1 MVSDISDRVLG
12 EGTFMLTSFLHNTA
26 IIIACIFL
34 LIQIRGVTLKIGKL
48 TFKWVT
54 VLTGGFISVFMM
66 VDAVSIN
73 GIQYDLRMVPIYVI
87 SYVYGWRW
95 GVISILPAL
104 SYQVFLGESQHMLGM
119 VFSMFIVVMSGAI
132 FHDRK
137 ALNTPLTLINTKRIL
152 LGFTVYSLSS
162 FFLHSILFSAPF
174 IIWIKPVCTL
184 IAFSYFSLI
193 GIVSIFNNVN
203 NSKLAQEELEESEQR
218 YRYLI
223 EASPEAIIIFHMD
236 SIFFANSATKKLLDV
251 ETVEEL
257 FSRSVYEFIDH
268 TYQEQAFSHITSVI
282 MNNFIGTLEYK
293 LTTNTGRLKYAEI
306 TGRSISYMGKPAVLS
321 ILKDITDRKQAEEQI
336 NHMAYHDAL
345 TDLPNRY
352 QLTDYLKKL
361 LELKSQSTVGIMFI
375 DLDRFKLIN
384 DSMGH
389 DFGDDILKQV
399 SLRLRECVRGQG
411 KIFRHGGDEF
421 IILMEGTT
429 EHKMAL
435 FAQRLLSCFD
445 EVFEISNRDIF
456 ISPSIGISMY
466 PTDGEDVDTLIKS
479 ADSAMYLAKDRGRNN
494 YQFFT
499 SRLNDIISKKLEIEM
514 GLRKALENE
523 ELLLYYQPQIE
534 LVTGKVVGM
543 EALIRWEHPEK
554 GTISPIEFIPV
565 AEETGLIDSIGE
577 WVVRTACK
585 QNQAWQDAGLPVI
598 SVAVNISPRQMQ
610 HREFVK
616 MITKA
621 LEESGLNPKY
631 LELEVTE
638 SIMQNLE
645 ETTPQLQALKAIGVK
660 IAIDDFGTGYS
671 ALHILRHLPIDKLK
685 IDRSFIQDIFD
696 SYNSAALVKT
706 IIEMGH
712 NLHFKVI
719 AEGIEDRR
727 QLNFLKENKCDMGQ
741 GYYYCKPIHAGKVTE
756 SLFKEILFE
765 EAMSL

>member
-1 MVSDISDRVLG
+1 
-12 EGTFMLTSFLHNTA
+12 MLASFFHNTT
-26 IIIACIFL
+26 IIIAFIFL
-34 LIQIRGVTLKIGKL
+34 FIQIRGAVLKMGKL
-48 TFKWVT
+48 AYKWMI
-54 VLTGGFISVFMM
+54 VLNAGFLSVFVMI
-66 VDAVSIN
+66 DAASMN
-73 GIQYDLRMVPIYVI
+73 GVKYDLRMVPIYVI
-87 SYVYGWRW
+87 AYVYGCRW
-95 GVISILPAL
+95 GVVSILPAL
-104 SYQVFLGESQHMLGM
+104 LYRVYLGESHLVLGM
-119 VFSMFIVVMSGAI
+119 AFSMLFAVMIGGI

-137 ALNTPLTLINTKRIL
+137 ALNTPLTVMNPKRIL
-152 LGFTVYSLSS
+152 LGFTVYSVCGLLFHYLVLST
-162 FFLHSILFSAPF
+162 PF
-174 IIWIKPVCTL
+174 VIWIKYLVPL
-184 IAFSYFSLI
+184 IAFSFLSLI
-193 GIVSIFNNVN
+193 GIVLIFNDMN

-236 SIFFANSATKKLLDV
+236 NILFANSVTKKLLDV
-251 ETVEEL
+251 EIVEEL
-257 FSRSVYEFIDH
+257 LSRSVYKFIDRSYH
-268 TYQEQAFSHITSVI
+268 EQAFSHITSVI
-282 MNNFIGTLEYK
+282 MDNYMDTLEYK
-293 LTTNTGRLKYAEI
+293 LITNTGRLKYAEI
-306 TGRSISYMGKPAVLS
+306 TGRRITYMGKSAVLA

-352 QLTDYLKKL
+352 LLTNYLKNL
-361 LELKSQSTVGIMFI
+361 LEVKSQSTLGIMFI

-399 SLRLRECVRGQG
+399 SLRLRECASEQEM
-411 KIFRHGGDEF
+411 IFRHGGDEF
-421 IILMEGTT
+421 IILMEGIT
-429 EHKMAL
+429 EQEIAQH
-435 FAQRLLSCFD
+435 AQRVLSCFD
-445 EVFEISNRDIF
+445 RVFEINNREIF

-466 PTDGEDVDTLIKS
+466 PADGQDVDTLIKN

-499 SRLNDIISKKLEIEM
+499 ARLNEIISKKLDTEM

-534 LVTGKVVGM
+534 LETGKVVGM

-554 GTISPIEFIPV
+554 GMISPFEFISV
-565 AEETGLIDSIGE
+565 AEETGLIDPIGE

-585 QNQAWQDAGLPVI
+585 QNQAWQDAGLPAMP
-598 SVAVNISPRQMQ
+598 VAVNISPRQMQ

-645 ETTPQLQALKAIGVK
+645 ETTPQLQALKAIGVQ

-685 IDRSFIQDIFD
+685 VDRSFIQDIFD

-712 NLHFKVI
+712 NLHFNVI
-719 AEGIEDRR
+719 AEGIEDKR

-741 GYYYCKPIHAGKVTE
+741 GYYYSKPICAEKVTM
-756 SLFKEILFE
+756 SLFQEILFE
-765 EAMSL
+765 EAVPS